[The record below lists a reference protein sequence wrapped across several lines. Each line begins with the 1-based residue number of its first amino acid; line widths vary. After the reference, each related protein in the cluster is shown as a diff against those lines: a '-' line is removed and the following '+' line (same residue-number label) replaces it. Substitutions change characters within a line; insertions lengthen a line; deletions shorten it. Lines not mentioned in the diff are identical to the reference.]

1 MKIGPQRV
9 EGFLG
14 RPDPEVRVVLLYGA
28 DQGLIRERAE
38 RLARTV
44 VDDLADPFR
53 VSVIAGPAL
62 SEDPGRLADEAA
74 ALSMTGGRRVVR
86 LREAG
91 DRHADFLV
99 AFLEAPV
106 GDALIVV
113 EADELGP
120 RSRLRRLFEGARNAA
135 AIGCYPDEGGELMRV
150 IEEILAACGMTATP
164 DAIGFLA
171 EHLGG
176 DRQVT
181 RREIEKLA
189 LYMGDG
195 GHARIEDALACIGDA
210 ALVSLDE
217 LVFAAADG
225 DLPALDQA
233 MKRVWDQAASPI
245 TVLRAMARH
254 LQRLHLA
261 AAKRAQG
268 MAAKAAMQ
276 ALRPPVFWK
285 QERRFAGQLDRWTGE
300 VLAGA
305 IGRTLAAEI
314 ACKQTGAPAQLIC
327 HRTLLQIAHAARA
340 ARPRAV
346 LPA

>member
-9 EGFLG
+9 EGFL
-14 RPDPEVRVVLLYGA
+14 RKPDPELRAVLLYGA
-28 DQGLIRERAE
+28 DGGLARERGE

-62 SEDPGRLADEAA
+62 AEDPSRLADEAA

-91 DRHADFLV
+91 DRQAEVL
-99 AFLEAPV
+99 AGFLEAPV

-113 EADELGP
+113 EAGELGP
-120 RSRLRRLFEGARNAA
+120 RSRLRRLFEAAKNAA
-135 AIGCYPDEGGELMRV
+135 AIGCYPDEGGGLARV
-150 IEEILAACGMTATP
+150 IEEILQACGVTATP

-171 EHLGG
+171 DHLGG

-189 LYMGDG
+189 LYLGEG
-195 GHARIEDALACIGDA
+195 GHAGIEDAVACVGDA
-210 ALVSLDE
+210 ASVSVDVLVL
-217 LVFAAADG
+217 AAADG
-225 DLPALDQA
+225 DFPALDQA
-233 MKRVWDQAASPI
+233 FTRVWDQAASPI
-245 TVLRAMARH
+245 GVLRAMARH

-261 AAKRAQG
+261 ATRQARG
-268 MAAKAAMQ
+268 MTAKAAMQ

-285 QERRFAGQLDRWTGE
+285 HERRFAGQLDRWTGDL
-300 VLAGA
+300 LAAA
-305 IGRTLAAEI
+305 IDRTLGAEI
-314 ACKQTGAPAQLIC
+314 ACKRTGAPAQLIC
-327 HRTLLQIAHAARA
+327 HRTLMQIARA
-340 ARPRAV
+340 AGAV
-346 LPA
+346 PPA